1 MKPELTQRQDDAYE
15 FIRSYMR
22 EHRKPPTLKE
32 IGNELGMRS
41 TNGVFKLL
49 KALEKKG
56 YIEREEHTARGL
68 RLVDT
73 EDAFA
78 LDDTTPSLMVVSR
91 TASDQPEQLRQ
102 RPTAYFAVE
111 PYFLKD
117 VDAEACCIARAGD
130 DGMNGDGIRKGDYLL
145 IEEMDWR
152 DVRNG
157 EVAACLVGEVMKARR
172 LEHTNGRHHL
182 RAVNRHYTDE
192 TFSPNDPGCYI
203 VGRVI
208 GLMRRFDVKKK
219 RRG

>member
-1 MKPELTQRQDDAYE
+1 MKTELTQRQDDAYE

-32 IGNELGMRS
+32 IGNALGIRS

-78 LDDTTPSLMVVSR
+78 LDDTTPTLMVVSR

-102 RPTAYFAVE
+102 RPTAYFSID
-111 PYFLKD
+111 PYFLRGVPD
-117 VDAEACCIARAGD
+117 VEQCCIARAGD
-130 DGMNGDGIRKGDYLL
+130 DGMNGDGIRKGDYLM
-145 IEEMDWR
+145 IEEVAWR
-152 DVRNG
+152 DLRNG
-157 EVAACLVGEVMKARR
+157 ELAACLVGEMMKVRR
-172 LEHTNGRHHL
+172 FEHTNGRHHL
-182 RAVNRHYTDE
+182 RSGNRHYTDE
-192 TFSPNDPGCYI
+192 MFSPRDPGCYI
-203 VGRVI
+203 VGRII
-208 GLMRRFDVKKK
+208 GLMRRL
-219 RRG
+219 